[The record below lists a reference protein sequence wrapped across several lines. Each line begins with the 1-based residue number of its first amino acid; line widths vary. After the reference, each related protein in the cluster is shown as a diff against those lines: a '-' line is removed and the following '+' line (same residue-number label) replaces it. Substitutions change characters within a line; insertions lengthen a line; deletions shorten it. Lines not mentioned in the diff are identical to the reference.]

1 MKQKHNDAMKRA
13 VGVCQNRDCRKDG
26 PTRGVV
32 KEGFEMCFDWSHR
45 DQATK
50 ARDKNGKTISIG
62 NMCSDAMRDDDW
74 KAKLEHEISFCD
86 LECRDCHHE
95 FTHRKRSLDGDFF
108 PKIWVVVI

>member
-1 MKQKHNDAMKRA
+1 MCND
-13 VGVCQNRDCRKDG
+13 
-26 PTRGVV
+26 
-32 KEGFEMCFDWSHR
+32 
-45 DQATK
+45 TK
-50 ARDKNGKTISIG
+50 
-62 NMCSDAMRDDDW
+62 RDDDW